1 MKGGPSV
8 SDNQG
13 ASLNKRDAVLEIG
26 TEEMPARLFPELIN
40 IMTESAD
47 RLLKEER
54 VEYSSVRAYATPR
67 RLVLYIKEVAPF
79 ARPLVR
85 EVRGPAYGVAFDG
98 AGEPTRAAIGFA
110 HAQGVDVSDLIIKE
124 EPKGK
129 FVYAILRVPGPEAIS
144 ALKGVFTRFVRGLS
158 FERAMRWGDGGFRFV
173 RPIRW
178 LLALLGEDVIDIEI
192 NDIKGDRFTS
202 GHRFL
207 TSGIIEI
214 SRAEDYFAILE
225 GAYCIVNQDKRRA
238 IVEKGIEELA
248 EGAGGEVAE
257 DDKLLTE
264 LTYLA
269 EHPAPLAGRFDSDL
283 LSLPKEVIVT
293 SMKAHQR
300 FFPVQDNEGA
310 LLPVF
315 AAVRDGLDTR
325 IDAVRKGYERV
336 LSARLKDA
344 KFFYEED
351 TKSRLETYVPELE
364 GIVFHEGLGT
374 VLEKTL
380 RLVALSEAVADRLEC
395 HEDTKAKLKRAARL
409 CKADLITNMV
419 REFPELQGVMGQ
431 EYALLAGENEDTARA
446 IFEHYLPR
454 FRGDALPE
462 SPAGVILA
470 LTDKL
475 DTVAGFFGIGIIPS
489 GSEDPY
495 ALRRSI
501 SGIISILCEREVHL
515 SVSWLA
521 VKAVSLLE
529 SEGLLGRSSEE
540 TVADVIDGLSQRA
553 RSSLIDRG
561 IRYDL
566 VDAAMAIGFDDLPDT
581 HKRAEALQEAS
592 LTKEFAL
599 ACTGYTRAS
608 RLAGDLARDIDHG
621 DVDPSLLSEPAERT
635 LYDALCIT
643 RESVRVMLREKDYS
657 GILRALSQLAEP
669 IDVFFTDVL
678 VMAEDDNVRR
688 NRLAL
693 LAHIASLSREV
704 ADLGKVVEKAV

>member
-1 MKGGPSV
+1 MKGGLSV
-8 SDNQG
+8 SNRQG
-13 ASLNKRDAVLEIG
+13 TSLDKRDAVLEIG
-26 TEEMPARLFPELIN
+26 TEELPARLFPELIN
-40 IMTESAD
+40 IMAESAD
-47 RLLKEER
+47 RLLQEER

-79 ARPLVR
+79 GRPLVR
-85 EVRGPAYGVAFDG
+85 EVRGPTYGVAFDSV
-98 AGEPTRAAIGFA
+98 GEPTRAAIGFA

-124 EPKGK
+124 EAKGK
-129 FVYAILRVPGPEAIS
+129 FVYAISRVPGPEAGS
-144 ALKGVFTRFVRGLS
+144 ALKDVFTRFIRGLS

-178 LLALLGEDVIDIEI
+178 LLALLGGDIIDIEI
-192 NDIKGDRFTS
+192 NDIKGDRSTS

-207 TSGIIEI
+207 TSGMIEVP
-214 SRAEDYFAILE
+214 RAEDYFDILE
-225 GAYCIVNQDKRRA
+225 EAYCVVDQDKRRS
-238 IVEKGIEELA
+238 IVEKGIRELA
-248 EGAGGEVAE
+248 EGVGGQVAE
-257 DDKLLTE
+257 DERLLTE

-269 EHPAPLAGRFDSDL
+269 EHPAPLAGGFDPDL
-283 LSLPKEVIVT
+283 LTLPKEVIVT
-293 SMKAHQR
+293 SMKVHQR
-300 FFPVQDNEGA
+300 FFPIEDREGA

-351 TKSRLETYVPELE
+351 TKSQLETYVPGLK

-374 VLEKTL
+374 VLEKTC
-380 RLVALSEAVADRLEC
+380 RIVALSEAVADRLGY
-395 HEDTKAKLKRAARL
+395 HDDTRAKVKRAAQL

-419 REFPELQGVMGQ
+419 REFPELQGVMGR

-454 FRGDALPE
+454 FRGDVLPE

-470 LTDKL
+470 LVDKI

-501 SGIISILCEREVHL
+501 SGIVSILHEREVHL
-515 SVSWLA
+515 PVSWLA
-521 VKAVSLLE
+521 TKAVSLLE
-529 SEGLLGRSSEE
+529 TQGALTRSSKE
-540 TVADVIDGLSQRA
+540 TVDDILDGLGQRA

-566 VDAAMAIGFDDLPDT
+566 VDAAMAIGFDDVPDT

-592 LTKEFAL
+592 VTKEFVL

-608 RLAGDLARDIDHG
+608 RLAGSIDHG
-621 DVDPSLLSEPAERT
+621 AVDPSLLSEPAEKT
-635 LYDALCIT
+635 LFDALCMAE
-643 RESVRVMLREKDYS
+643 ESIRIMLREKDYS
-657 GILRALSQLAEP
+657 GILKALSELAEP
-669 IDVFFTDVL
+669 IDVFFEDVL
-678 VMAEDDNVRR
+678 VMAEDENVRR

-693 LAHIASLSREV
+693 LARIPSLVRAV